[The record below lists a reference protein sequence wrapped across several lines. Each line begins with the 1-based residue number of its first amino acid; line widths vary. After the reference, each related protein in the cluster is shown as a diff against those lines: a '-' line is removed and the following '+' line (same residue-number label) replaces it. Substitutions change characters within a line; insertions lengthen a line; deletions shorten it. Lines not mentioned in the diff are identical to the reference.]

1 MKTFSKTVAII
12 TAIELFA
19 PQALGQIYVPDFKS
33 LEGPPMSKPGDFSNP
48 VPVLPSPPDTMS
60 SGPQY
65 VSPPVGVDSSVSN
78 CHSAGCVGVGREGYY
93 SSTTSTWDGGSS
105 THVYPPTG
113 DQYQVV
119 CNAGLCQT
127 FGR

>member
-1 MKTFSKTVAII
+1 MKTLFKTVAII

-19 PQALGQIYVPDFKS
+19 PQVLAIELSQ
-33 LEGPPMSKPGDFSNP
+33 PGEFANP
-48 VPVLPSPPDTMS
+48 VPVFPSPPDTMS

-78 CHSAGCVGVGREGYY
+78 CHSAGCVGVGPQGYY